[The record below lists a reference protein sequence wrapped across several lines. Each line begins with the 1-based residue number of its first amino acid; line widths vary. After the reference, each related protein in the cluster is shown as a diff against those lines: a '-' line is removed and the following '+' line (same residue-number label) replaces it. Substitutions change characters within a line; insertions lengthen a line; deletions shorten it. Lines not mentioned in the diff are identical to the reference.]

1 MFSKEADRPAD
12 KPAEEDK
19 LVGVGKLVV
28 AEEDKLAVA
37 EEDMPA
43 VAEEDM
49 PVVAGEGKLAVAE
62 EGKQALAEEDMPA
75 VAEEDMPAV
84 TEEACKMEEPMVVEE
99 LLVSPR
105 ESGRLLVSVGF
116 RLLGWA
122 PSHLNRPRPCFLH
135 RTLIS

>member
-28 AEEDKLAVA
+28 AEEDKL
-37 EEDMPA
+37 
-43 VAEEDM
+43 
-49 PVVAGEGKLAVAE
+49 
-62 EGKQALAEEDMPA
+62 A

>member
-28 AEEDKLAVA
+28 AEED
-37 EEDMPA
+37 MSA

-75 VAEEDMPAV
+75 VA
-84 TEEACKMEEPMVVEE
+84 EEACKMEEPMVVEE

>member
-49 PVVAGEGKLAVAE
+49 PVVAGEGKQAVAE

-75 VAEEDMPAV
+75 VA
-84 TEEACKMEEPMVVEE
+84 EEACKMEEPMVVEE

>member
-49 PVVAGEGKLAVAE
+49 PVVAGEGKQAVAE
-62 EGKQALAEEDMPA
+62 QGKQALAEEDMPA
-75 VAEEDMPAV
+75 VA
-84 TEEACKMEEPMVVEE
+84 EEACKMEEPMVVEE